1 MKIIKLLL
9 LLVIIIVII
18 PSCKKGDND
27 PFLSLR
33 SRKARITGE
42 WKLITGTT
50 IYTFN
55 DTTESVT
62 YYENKVDVVYSTT
75 DAGTIASGTYS
86 YTEKW
91 NINKDYTFKI
101 TQNFFDYRKEI
112 SGYWSFYNK
121 DKNLELKNKEAI
133 IFRILS
139 EKIIYTTKASPPITK
154 IITPV
159 KNDTILALNT
169 ISDWWTGIKLTFT
182 ASDQTI
188 NGAIDSYAWSVDGG
202 SWHWSSDTT
211 MTITP
216 DNFSLPITGKH
227 YIKVI
232 SRNNTNLV
240 DPIGDSAAIYL
251 VMPSFEKKVL
261 IIDETDEFNFP
272 FVTYNISDATIDNF
286 YSRVFPDADQWDYK
300 ANNGMPS
307 RATLSKYKLVVW
319 HADDWPQSNP
329 HKISD
334 PKHIEIFTDY
344 LKVGGK
350 FLMSGWGI
358 LKSFAYNSNFPYSF
372 PPGSFV
378 YDYLHIRTVAVTD
391 LIGDCTGGEST
402 MTSFSSFRVDS
413 LKLAFFPFNGKL
425 GQVNLII
432 SPAGFTVS
440 LFTYTNSPTSSYV
453 TYRGRTIALRYYG
466 TTFDAIVLGFPLYF
480 INEEDATVMGKQII
494 RNLNIE

>member
-1 MKIIKLLL
+1 MRWFTKSILILYLLGIIWNACEFPTLPPNPNNPPETKLSNVPKDNDTIFPLTTMYWTG
-9 LLVIIIVII
+9 
-18 PSCKKGDND
+18 GDND
-27 PFLSLR
+27 GY
-33 SRKARITGE
+33 ITKYQYRYFTYHLKMGTTNE
-42 WKLITGTT
+42 WKEFDSTLWQ
-50 IYTFN
+50 
-55 DTTESVT
+55 DTTATAVSIAFNSSDDLNRQHFMVRAIDNT
-62 YYENKVDVVYSTT
+62 GAVDPEP
-75 DAGTIASGTYS
+75 A
-86 YTEKW
+86 
-91 NINKDYTFKI
+91 
-101 TQNFFDYRKEI
+101 
-112 SGYWSFYNK
+112 
-121 DKNLELKNKEAI
+121 
-133 IFRILS
+133 

-154 IITPV
+154 IITPA

-182 ASDQTI
+182 GLDQTI
-188 NGAIDSYAWSVDGG
+188 NGAIASYAWSVDGG
-202 SWHWSSDTT
+202 SWHWGSDTT

-216 DNFSLPITGKH
+216 DNFTLPITGKH
-227 YIKVI
+227 YFKVT
-232 SRNNTNLV
+232 SRNNTNLI
-240 DPIGDSAAIYL
+240 DPIGDSAAVYL
-251 VMPSFEKKVL
+251 VTPSFDKKVL

-272 FVTYNISDATIDNF
+272 FVTYNISDASIDNF

-334 PKHIEIFTDY
+334 PKNIEIFTDY

-372 PPGSFV
+372 SPGSFV

-402 MTSFSSFRVDS
+402 MTAFSSFRVDS

-432 SPAGFTVS
+432 SPAGFTIS

-480 INEEDATVMGKQII
+480 INEEDAIIMGKQIL